1 MTSTININTIDASF
15 PVAGQDNDSQ
25 GFRDNFENIKTA
37 LKTAATEITSLQD
50 NSIAKGTDADNKP
63 LINNLQGAALAN
75 FQSVNSYGT
84 AFVAT
89 VPSAE
94 TAPIVVS
101 YQNGSFQSVS
111 IAGDRQLQIAYWP
124 TNEPNN
130 VYAVVRIEVHA
141 TVAGS
146 VTFTNPA
153 GSISTADNTCVVFA
167 LEANDKVIFDVWSTD
182 GGNSVTVLEL
192 SNSRP
197 RASSGAPNILSRF
210 FALAMN

>member
-1 MTSTININTIDASF
+1 M
-15 PVAGQDNDSQ
+15 
-25 GFRDNFENIKTA
+25 
-37 LKTAATEITSLQD
+37 
-50 NSIAKGTDADNKP
+50 
-63 LINNLQGAALAN
+63 
-75 FQSVNSYGT
+75 
-84 AFVAT
+84 
-89 VPSAE
+89 
-94 TAPIVVS
+94 S
-101 YQNGSFQSVS
+101 YQNGSFQAVS
-111 IAGDRQLQIAYWP
+111 IAGDRQLQIANWP
-124 TNEPNN
+124 TNGPNN

-153 GSISTADNTCVVFA
+153 GSISTADNTSVVFA